1 MPKLAP
7 QNKGRH
13 IISSSEG
20 IIIIII
26 VLDKMNGENPTV
38 RHFFYVRVETD
49 KNR

>member
-26 VLDKMNGENPTV
+26 VLDKMNGENHSVCPALFL
-38 RHFFYVRVETD
+38 RARE
-49 KNR
+49 NG